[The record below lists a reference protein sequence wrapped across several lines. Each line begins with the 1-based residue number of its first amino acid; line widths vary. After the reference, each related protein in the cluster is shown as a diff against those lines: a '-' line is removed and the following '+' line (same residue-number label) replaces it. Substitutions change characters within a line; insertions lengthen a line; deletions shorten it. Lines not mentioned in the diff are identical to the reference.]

1 MKRLLENKNHCC
13 GLGMELGGRAFV
25 WRACLVLS
33 TTTTATRATTKLSKP
48 TFFGFIASKAFCQCR
63 TSLSSPALV
72 GGDLS
77 PFHIQISLKHQVFQ
91 RVPGANW
98 TCDLM
103 CRLRKRGY
111 IIIAYGIAPGQ
122 LILLHI
128 LGRISSFSLLVFFSD
143 EYWTQGPYIRGKLS
157 TTDLHSQP
165 SCFWFN
171 VNS

>member
-33 TTTTATRATTKLSKP
+33 TTTTATTKLSKP

-143 EYWTQGPYIRGKLS
+143 EYWTQGPYIWGKLS
-157 TTDLHSQP
+157 TTNLHSQP